1 MRFFAMNCSEVRENM
16 FAIGKALLLLVFDLV
31 FCYLFGT
38 LINNKIW
45 KKQENSIENTLIGF
59 FAQQAVFQVLAL
71 AVYWKTAI
79 LHHLSILWA
88 GTVLLI
94 VGVTFLFARKH
105 VKKGIQNLIF
115 IVQQNRQIVL
125 LGLFVMGLT
134 AFYVA
139 THGVAD
145 DDAMYYI
152 GLVNTTASTDRIY
165 QYNVYTGEVMSA
177 MYGRRALVTF
187 EIQSAVYAQICNLH
201 ALLVTRIFR
210 ACENVI
216 LTGFAV
222 YLCGTQLFYK
232 AVDREKKSVLLM
244 IFYFLMQPMFA
255 NTIFTPATFLLRRG
269 YEGKAFTANVI
280 AIFVLYQIVRVLR
293 TNQKKEIVLLLLIC
307 WGSVAVSTSAIVL
320 CASEVAA
327 IGVFSYVGLLI
338 GRKATI

>member
-1 MRFFAMNCSEVRENM
+1 M
-16 FAIGKALLLLVFDLV
+16 FAIGKALLLLMFDLV
-31 FCYLFGT
+31 FCFFFGT

-45 KKQENSIENTLIGF
+45 KKQENPIENTLIGF
-59 FAQQAVFQVLAL
+59 FAQQVLFQIFAL

-79 LHHLSILWA
+79 LHHLSILWT
-88 GTVLLI
+88 GVILFIIGFTLL
-94 VGVTFLFARKH
+94 TARVHLKRA
-105 VKKGIQNLIF
+105 IQNLIV

-165 QYNVYTGEVMSA
+165 QYNVYTGEIMSA

-187 EIQSAVYAQICNLH
+187 EIQSAVYAQVWNLH

-232 AVDREKKSVLLM
+232 AEKREKKSVLLM
-244 IFYFLMQPMFA
+244 IFYFFMLPMFA

-280 AIFVLYQIVRVLR
+280 AVVVLYQIVRVLR
-293 TNQKKEIVLLLLIC
+293 TNQKKEIALLLLIC
-307 WGSVAVSTSAIVL
+307 WGSVAISTSAIVL

-327 IGVFSYVGLLI
+327 IGVFGYVGMWI
-338 GRKATI
+338 GRKRERQKI

>member
-1 MRFFAMNCSEVRENM
+1 M
-16 FAIGKALLLLVFDLV
+16 FAVGKALILLMFDLV
-31 FCYLFGT
+31 FCFFFGT

-45 KKQENSIENTLIGF
+45 KKQENPIENTLIGF
-59 FAQQAVFQVLAL
+59 FAQQAVFQILAL
-71 AVYWKTAI
+71 FVYWKTEI
-79 LHHLSILWA
+79 LHHLSTLWI
-88 GTVLLI
+88 GVVLLVI
-94 VGVTFLFARKH
+94 VITLLVARVH
-105 VKKGIQNLIF
+105 LKKGVQNLF
-115 IVQQNRQIVL
+115 RVVQQNRQIVF
-125 LGLFVMGLT
+125 LGLLVMGLT

-152 GLVNTTASTDRIY
+152 GLVNTTVSTDRIY
-165 QYNVYTGEVMSA
+165 QYNVYTGEIMSA

-187 EIQSAVYAQICNLH
+187 EIQSAVYAQVWNLH

-222 YLCGTQLFYK
+222 YLCGTQLFSK
-232 AVDREKKSVLLM
+232 SVHREKKSVLLM
-244 IFYFLMQPMFA
+244 IFYFFMLPMFA

-280 AIFVLYQIVRVLR
+280 AIFVLYQIVRILR
-293 TNQKKEIVLLLLIC
+293 TNQKKEMVLLLLVC

-320 CASEVAA
+320 CTSEVAA
-327 IGVFSYVGLLI
+327 IGVFAYVGLLI
-338 GRKATI
+338 GRKRERQKV

>member
-1 MRFFAMNCSEVRENM
+1 M
-16 FAIGKALLLLVFDLV
+16 FAIGKALFLLIFDIV
-31 FCYLFGT
+31 FCFFFGT

-45 KKQENSIENTLIGF
+45 KKQENPIENTLIGF

-71 AVYWKTAI
+71 GVYWKTAI
-79 LHHLSILWA
+79 LHHLSILWM
-88 GTVLLI
+88 GVVLFVIGMTL
-94 VGVTFLFARKH
+94 LFARTQVKNSVKNLFSV
-105 VKKGIQNLIF
+105 VKK
-115 IVQQNRQIVL
+115 NRRIVL
-125 LGLFVMGLT
+125 FGLLVMGLT

-165 QYNVYTGEVMSA
+165 QYNVYTGEIMSA

-187 EIQSAVYAQICNLH
+187 EIQSAVYAQVWNLH

-216 LTGFAV
+216 LTGMAV
-222 YLCGTQLFYK
+222 YLCGTQLYDK
-232 AVDREKKSVLLM
+232 AVDREKKSILLM
-244 IFYFLMQPMFA
+244 IFYFFLLPMFA

-280 AIFVLYQIVRVLR
+280 AIFVLYQIVRILR
-293 TNQKKEIVLLLLIC
+293 TNQKKEMGLLLLIC

-320 CASEVAA
+320 CASEVVA
-327 IGVFSYVGLLI
+327 IGVFAYVGLWI
-338 GRKATI
+338 RKKRERQSI